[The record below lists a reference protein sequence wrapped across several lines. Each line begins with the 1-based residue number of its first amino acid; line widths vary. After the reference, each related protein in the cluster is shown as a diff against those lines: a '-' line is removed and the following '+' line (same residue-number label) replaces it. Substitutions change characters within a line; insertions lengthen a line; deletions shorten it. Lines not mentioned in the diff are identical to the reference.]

1 MREEIRWFAAS
12 KGAPCEV
19 EMIGKSWCDGSYRI
33 VRNVDTANV
42 WVLEYILS
50 GKGTIQNAGSSDQVY
65 YPEAGD
71 IYLLPAGNKQLY
83 YSDDKDPWIKIFI
96 NCCGPVVE
104 GLADAYGISEK
115 ILFTGMSDLSV
126 KFQEIYD
133 LMNAQNLTEE
143 LILARLEMIIHEIFR
158 ELGRR
163 NQQMREETEE
173 IRKVKR
179 YLESHVGQI
188 VTIQEM
194 SGLIFR
200 SPDYLIKHFKEET
213 GMTPYQYLLKR
224 KMQIAERL
232 LRDTALPI
240 GEVAAQLGYADAHY
254 FSGLFK
260 KERGISPRQFR
271 RSIDGLA
278 E

>member
-33 VRNVDTANV
+33 ARNVDRANV

-83 YSDDKDPWIKIFI
+83 YSDEKDPWIKIFV
-96 NCCGPVVE
+96 NCRGPVVE

-163 NQQMREETEE
+163 NQQMREEAEE

-200 SPDYLIKHFKEET
+200 SQDYLIKHFKEET

-232 LRDTALPI
+232 LRDTAMPI